1 MPAGSRHTPMRPVLV
16 GAVAILMIAAT
27 TGSAYAA
34 NSPSPSPS
42 PSSSASPSASP
53 SPSPSAATTAEDL
66 AAVQDATAS
75 TTATTATDTAADD
88 ELTVGIDR
96 WIQYNAT
103 ATAIGGTGLATASL
117 PMPVGLEPIRVRGTL
132 ESIADNNG
140 TVRIRIGPNYVELDA
155 AKGGDW
161 ALTVPANAVIDN
173 NLTVEVRNTLV
184 PPPGEC
190 VGDSTTT
197 ETIRDIEVGFIGR
210 ETPPTTVAGFFS
222 PPVQKVTLV
231 SPDSTEIPVAEV
243 TLATAGALAT
253 RYGSAVPVIPMT
265 QSQFDAD
272 PSNLV
277 DTDGPNRIVR
287 IVPTDAKIVSVD
299 VTNPGVPTLTL
310 SGPTDKLADAG
321 AALAS
326 VGLGLA
332 AVPSA
337 TELSET
343 RSSLVAQ
350 TLTLTELG
358 AEKPTL
364 SGLGRLNYAIPV
376 NQDRF
381 GGPSDAF
388 TIHLE
393 GAHTPVPEGG
403 SAVAS
408 ILWNDQLVQSQA
420 LTDDDQYAAD
430 VTVDGS
436 LVRRDNTVTIRI
448 DSSAPAG
455 QCSTDVQPLNQQPMQ
470 LDVNGSASTIAASAG
485 QTLAAGFTRFPQA
498 FSSQLRVAFGSDGV
512 TPDVLK
518 AACSLVISLQRAAA
532 SQLDVSAEDF
542 ATFETGEYAGLVVGA
557 TPADAN
563 ALEAPLRFE
572 QWRTLN
578 AESTDFEVNVD
589 GPFAALEA
597 FETDGRNLLMLGSTS
612 PAADAAPLMLQIGE
626 EVENGEFGWFGL
638 LDNLVVAQPN
648 AELLYLSSGSVIPQA
663 TPLAEGRKLPPWWI
677 FLIVLVVVLI
687 LVRWWF
693 ARRRKK
699 RIAKRIAEVQAAQAA
714 EPTEQPPD
722 LS

>member
-16 GAVAILMIAAT
+16 GAVAILMIVAT

-34 NSPSPSPS
+34 NSPSPTPS
-42 PSSSASPSASP
+42 ASASESASPSASSSE
-53 SPSPSAATTAEDL
+53 SPTDGTTAEDV
-66 AAVQDATAS
+66 AAAQA
-75 TTATTATDTAADD
+75 ATDAAAADASGTAD
-88 ELTVGIDR
+88 DLTVGIDR
-96 WIQYNAT
+96 WIAYNAT
-103 ATAIGGTGLATASL
+103 ATAVGGTGLATASL
-117 PMPVGLEPIRVRGTL
+117 PMPVGLDPIRVRGTL

-161 ALTVPANAVIDN
+161 ALTVPENAVIDN
-173 NLTVEVRNTLV
+173 NLTIEVRNTLT

-265 QSQFDAD
+265 ESQFAAD

-287 IVPTDAKIVSVD
+287 IVPTDAAIVSVD

-350 TLTLTELG
+350 TLTLTQLG

-364 SGLGRLNYAIPV
+364 SGLGRLNYSIPV
-376 NQDRF
+376 TQDRF

-393 GAHTPVPEGG
+393 GAHTPVPDGG

-430 VTVDGS
+430 VTVDGT

-455 QCSTDVQPLNQQPMQ
+455 QCSTDVQPLSQQPMQ
-470 LDVNGSASTIAASAG
+470 LDVDGSASTIAASAG

-498 FSSQLRVAFGSDGV
+498 FSSELRVAFGSDGV
-512 TPDVLK
+512 SPDVLK

-532 SQLDVSAEDF
+532 RQLDVTAEDF
-542 ATFETGEYAGLVVGA
+542 ATFMTGEYPGLVVGA

-597 FETDGRNLLMLGSTS
+597 FETDGRNLLMLGSTD
-612 PAADAAPLMLQIGE
+612 PAADAAPLMLQIGDQ
-626 EVENGEFGWFGL
+626 VENGEFGWFGL
-638 LDNLVVAQPN
+638 LDNLVVAQPD

-663 TPLAEGRKLPPWWI
+663 TPLAEGRKLPPWWLL
-677 FLIVLVVVLI
+677 LIVLVIVLI

-699 RIAKRIAEVQAAQAA
+699 RIAKRIAEVQAATAVQS
-714 EPTEQPPD
+714 TEQPPD